1 MLTRAFKHLLKAVVA
16 SVDNVEDLPAAIA
29 SALNFLLGSCE
40 MEDNDKELNDDH
52 ILRFEWLRMFIA
64 RRFGWT
70 LKDEFRHV
78 RKLSILRGLCHKVI
92 IALIALATIFFSKH
106 DHSLYLLFFSQ
117 FGLELVSRDYDLE
130 CPYPFRKYDI
140 ISMIPVCKVGIS
152 LYPSSILFLI

>member
-92 IALIALATIFFSKH
+92 IAFDCSCYYFFLK
-106 DHSLYLLFFSQ
+106 
-117 FGLELVSRDYDLE
+117 
-130 CPYPFRKYDI
+130 P
-140 ISMIPVCKVGIS
+140 
-152 LYPSSILFLI
+152 